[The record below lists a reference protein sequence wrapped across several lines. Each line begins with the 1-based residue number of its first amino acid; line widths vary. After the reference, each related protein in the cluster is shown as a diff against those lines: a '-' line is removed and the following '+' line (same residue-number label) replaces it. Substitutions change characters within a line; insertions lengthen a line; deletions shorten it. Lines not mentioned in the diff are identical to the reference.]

1 MCGIDVPYGGIR
13 RAGHTSFR
21 ESLRGEKIY
30 FNGTSLMLDCGLAR
44 DNDFELIQPLID
56 GNRPKDMREFNY
68 KELCLVIENMYGYPK
83 DRFGI

>member
-1 MCGIDVPYGGIR
+1 
-13 RAGHTSFR
+13 
-21 ESLRGEKIY
+21 
-30 FNGTSLMLDCGLAR
+30 MLDCGLAR